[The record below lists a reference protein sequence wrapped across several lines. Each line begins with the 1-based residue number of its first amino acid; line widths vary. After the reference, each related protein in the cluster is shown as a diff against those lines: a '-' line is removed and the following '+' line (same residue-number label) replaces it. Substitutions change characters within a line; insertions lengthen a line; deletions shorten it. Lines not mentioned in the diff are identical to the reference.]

1 MYEIF
6 VIVQLQSVK
15 DKFVV
20 SLSVKYIRLNVNI
33 QSLPHREHSV
43 YIIGTSRLI
52 LYVEKNKC
60 LCVTY

>member
-1 MYEIF
+1 

-20 SLSVKYIRLNVNI
+20 SLSVKCIRLNVNT

-43 YIIGTSRLI
+43 YILGTSQLI

-60 LCVTY
+60 LL